1 VLLLLR
7 GYGVTLMRL
16 IGGAYIGFSGLSG
29 GLQFGDALDETSYYP
44 SKFGAGGSFRFEL
57 LL

>member
-1 VLLLLR
+1 
-7 GYGVTLMRL
+7 MRL

-29 GLQFGDALDETSYYP
+29 GLQFGDALDEPSYYP